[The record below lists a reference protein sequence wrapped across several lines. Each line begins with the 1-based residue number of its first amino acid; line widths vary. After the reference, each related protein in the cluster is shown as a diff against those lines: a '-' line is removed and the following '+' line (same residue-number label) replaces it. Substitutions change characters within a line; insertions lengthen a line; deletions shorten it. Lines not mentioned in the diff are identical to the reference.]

1 MKLKNGIEQT
11 ICILIMLETQDK
23 AKPLKSYTIS
33 ERLGISDSYLKKVMR
48 QLVVAGLVTSEAG
61 KDGGFILAK
70 KAEDFTMLDIYEAIE
85 GKESFI
91 HSTNLAAKVFLYEDI
106 IEAKESEIL
115 NVFFEAE
122 ELFKIRLGQY
132 KFSQLLM
139 NTEQINKGVD
149 WKEIPLK
156 GK

>member
-70 KAEDFTMLDIYEAIE
+70 KPR
-85 GKESFI
+85 
-91 HSTNLAAKVFLYEDI
+91 
-106 IEAKESEIL
+106 IL
-115 NVFFEAE
+115 
-122 ELFKIRLGQY
+122 RC
-132 KFSQLLM
+132 
-139 NTEQINKGVD
+139 
-149 WKEIPLK
+149 
-156 GK
+156 